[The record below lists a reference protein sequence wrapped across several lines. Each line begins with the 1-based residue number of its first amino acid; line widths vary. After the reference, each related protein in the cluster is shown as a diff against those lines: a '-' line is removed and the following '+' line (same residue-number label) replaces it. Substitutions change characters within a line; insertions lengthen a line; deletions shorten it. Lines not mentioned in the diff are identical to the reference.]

1 MKTLNCG
8 RYICSTVFWPSKEEI
23 VSYTAVIYRD
33 AQNICWHLCM
43 VLLLAEN
50 KHKEMTDKPKGGHV
64 VFAWMCVNEISQYP
78 SAVTMSGWLRI
89 NRGVVFYR
97 LFWGK
102 FSLGQLGLTLSI
114 AVVDSN
120 WLQHRIMTQRKKASC
135 LFLGELRKKLV
146 KLIVK
151 KKETKTIHWT
161 KHSLTIA
168 QMQIMVIEKRCS
180 VGTIYELNIS
190 ENPIEFCVLVL

>member
-1 MKTLNCG
+1 MKTLNCW

-33 AQNICWHLCM
+33 AQSICWHLCM

-64 VFAWMCVNEISQYP
+64 VFAWMCINEISQYP

-89 NRGVVFYR
+89 NREVVFYR

-102 FSLGQLGLTLSI
+102 FSLGQLGLDFEYSCGWFKL
-114 AVVDSN
+114 AAAWNYDS
-120 WLQHRIMTQRKKASC
+120 
-135 LFLGELRKKLV
+135 
-146 KLIVK
+146 
-151 KKETKTIHWT
+151 KKESFPFVSGRVKEETCQIKNS
-161 KHSLTIA
+161 KKERNQNYPLT
-168 QMQIMVIEKRCS
+168 
-180 VGTIYELNIS
+180 
-190 ENPIEFCVLVL
+190 